1 MLEQI
6 KIAAKPASVPCL
18 DTDFVPAV
26 LWDRAFQK
34 AVNASGKAKK
44 IKIVMERSA
53 NSISI
58 YDTVVFDNANDDEFA
73 ANLRHV
79 ERLVKSLFW
88 LKGGFRVI
96 IAGDKRIAD
105 AMSKIYSLN
114 GGEREFDAKVM
125 GKIYFN
131 PVAVE
136 FCEYDQAPAEVE
148 PTKPLGRH
156 LEGCRIG
163 FDLGGSDRKCAAV
176 IDGEVVFSEEI
187 AWDPYFQKDVAYHM
201 DGINETLKHAAAHLP
216 RVDAIGG
223 SSAGVYVENK
233 VRIASLFRG
242 VPENE
247 FETKVAGLF
256 LELAKEWKVPFD
268 VVNDGEVTALAGSM
282 ELNSNS
288 VLGVS
293 LGTSMAGGYVN
304 PDGNI
309 TDWLNELAFVPI
321 DYRCNGPV
329 DEWSGDLGCGV
340 QFFSQQGVARLAAK
354 AGIELPE
361 DMPFA
366 KRLIEVQ
373 ELMEK
378 NDERAEKIFKSIGVA
393 FGYTIA
399 RFYDFYPGIEKLLI
413 LGRVTSGKGGDI
425 ILEEAGK
432 VLKNEFPEYNVEFAI
447 PDEKN
452 RRHGQ
457 AIAAA
462 SLPMI

>member
-1 MLEQI
+1 MLE
-6 KIAAKPASVPCL
+6 KIRQSAKPCVVPCL
-18 DTDFVPAV
+18 DDDFIPAV
-26 LWDRAFQK
+26 LWDRAFVA
-34 AVNASGKAKK
+34 AVKASGRAVDVR
-44 IKIVMERSA
+44 IVMERSEK
-53 NSISI
+53 SVSV
-58 YDTVVFDNANDDEFA
+58 YDTVLFGNATEDEFK

-88 LKGGFRVI
+88 LKGGFRVT
-96 IAGDKRIAD
+96 IAGDRQVAG
-105 AMSKIYSLN
+105 ALAAIYNVN
-114 GGEREFDAKVM
+114 GGEREFDAKMM

-131 PVAVE
+131 PVE
-136 FCEYDQAPAEVE
+136 IKYCDYKDAPSAVE
-148 PTKPLGRH
+148 PTQPLGRH
-156 LEGCRIG
+156 LDGCRIG

-176 IDGEVVFSEEI
+176 IDGKVVFSEEI
-187 AWDPYFQKDVAYHM
+187 AWDPYFQKDASYHM
-201 DGINETLKHAAAHLP
+201 DGINETLKNAAAHLP

-223 SSAGVYVENK
+223 SSAGVYVQNK
-233 VRIASLFRG
+233 VRLASLFRG

-247 FETKVAGLF
+247 FESKVAGIF
-256 LELAKEWKVPFD
+256 LDLAKQWKVPFE

-304 PDGNI
+304 PEGNI
-309 TDWLNELAFVPI
+309 TDWLNELAFVPV
-321 DYRCNGPV
+321 DYRCGAPA

-340 QFFSQQGVARLAAK
+340 QYFSQQGVARLAAK

-373 ELMEK
+373 KLMEAS
-378 NDERAEKIFKSIGVA
+378 DPRAENIFKTIGVA

-399 RFYDFYPGIEKLLI
+399 RYYDFYPAIEKLLI

-425 ILEEAGK
+425 ILEEAGN
-432 VLKNEFPEYNVEFAI
+432 VLKKEFPEYKVEFAI

>member
-1 MLEQI
+1 MIE
-6 KIAAKPASVPCL
+6 KIRQAAKPGVIPCL
-18 DTDFVPAV
+18 DDDFIPAV
-26 LWDRAFQK
+26 LWDREFKK
-34 AVNASGKAKK
+34 AVNASGRAVKV
-44 IKIVMERSA
+44 KIVMERSEK
-53 NSISI
+53 SVSV
-58 YDTVVFDNANDDEFA
+58 YDTVLFGNASEGEFA

-88 LKGGFRVI
+88 LKGGFRVT
-96 IAGDKRIAD
+96 IAGDKRVAE
-105 AMSKIYSLN
+105 ALAKIYNVN
-114 GGEREFDAKVM
+114 GGDREFDAKMM

-131 PVAVE
+131 PVE
-136 FCEYDQAPAEVE
+136 IKYCEYDKAPLSAE
-148 PTKPLGRH
+148 PTQPLGRH
-156 LEGCRIG
+156 LDGCRIG

-176 IDGEVVFSEEI
+176 IDGKVVFSEEVP
-187 AWDPYFQKDVAYHM
+187 WDPYFQKDAKYHL
-201 DGINETLKHAAAHLP
+201 DGINETLKHAAEHLP

-223 SSAGVYVENK
+223 SSAGVYVQNK
-233 VRIASLFRG
+233 VRLASLFRG

-247 FETKVAGLF
+247 FESKVAGLF
-256 LELAKEWKVPFD
+256 LELGKQWGVPFE

-282 ELNSNS
+282 ELDSNS

-304 PDGNI
+304 PEGNI

-321 DYRCNGPV
+321 DYRDDAPA

-354 AGIELPE
+354 AGIELPA

-373 ELMEK
+373 KLMEQG
-378 NDERAEKIFKSIGVA
+378 DLRAEKIFKTIGVA

-399 RFYDFYPGIEKLLI
+399 RYYDFYPAIEKLLI

-432 VLKNEFPEYNVEFAI
+432 VLKSQFPEYNVEFAI